1 MIILKKPLIKYV
13 FIFFALCSL
22 VACKKDEVQV
32 APPEPKDIILPWAGE
47 DKEDVSEF
55 RVKLNA
61 DSLNEGE
68 KGEWSISK
76 GLVEEK
82 VFFTDKAKHN
92 TIFHGMPGETYELVW
107 AVTKNSKPVKSTV
120 KVTFKPLKVVIE
132 NSGGW
137 KTKLFLGAT
146 MYDKGRWTVEGNYAR
161 IEITSSSHYVVPWTE
176 ANGIMFQAYAR
187 TNYKFTWTS
196 WYGSKSATATYEIKT
211 GDYLEAEALHDLQL
225 DEESNDVTADN
236 NHHITKIRTGRYA
249 WVFKDTLKYPAVQAL
264 THLKTLHLGDTYGD
278 FPAVIGDKYL
288 ELEDLYINHWGMETL
303 PDNIGN
309 LVKLKKMRFLNSS
322 NQERLTK
329 LPESFSKLRSLEY
342 LEMVDVGLETLPESF
357 SKLTNLKHIDLS
369 FNIVQK
375 FPKDIGNLTK
385 LEFIRAASVEAIPP
399 SVSKLVSL
407 KYWFMSTNAEHSVLP
422 EDIGN
427 LQALEM
433 MDLSGSAYNELPAS
447 FCNLKNL
454 QTLTVGG
461 LTELPEKFGNLKNL
475 NTLTISGSF
484 KTVPASFGDLSSLKH
499 LRVGGALESLPESF
513 GKLKNLTWLYC
524 EYSKSFKQFPES
536 FGQLSSLIE
545 LYCSNNKIESLPDGF
560 FNLPKI
566 QIIDFSFNKF
576 TMPLTKFSKLANTL
590 GKLNLWGNGYS
601 IAEGNELRKVLPYT
615 QVVIE
620 RY

>member
-1 MIILKKPLIKYV
+1 MNILKKTVLKYI
-13 FIFFALCSL
+13 FILLLLANL
-22 VACKKDEVQV
+22 VACKKDEVQI
-32 APPEPKDIILPWAGE
+32 APTELKDIILPWAGE
-47 DKEDVSEF
+47 DKEDVTEF
-55 RVKLNA
+55 QVKLNA
-61 DSLNEGE
+61 DPLNEGE
-68 KGEWSISK
+68 KGEWSILT

-82 VFFTDKAKHN
+82 VFFENKEKYN
-92 TIFHGMPGETYELVW
+92 SIFHGMPGETYELVW
-107 AVTKNSKPVKSTV
+107 AVTKNSKTVKSTV

-161 IEITSSSHYVVPWTE
+161 VEVTSSSPYVVPWTE

-187 TNYKFTWTS
+187 TNYKFTWTT

-211 GDYLEAEALHDLQL
+211 GDYLEAEALHDLQMG
-225 DEESNDVTADN
+225 EESNDVTVDN
-236 NHHITKIRTGRYA
+236 NHHVTKIRNGRTA
-249 WVFKDTLKYPAVQAL
+249 GMFKDTLRYPALQAL
-264 THLKTLHLGDTYGD
+264 THLKKLSLGDSWGE
-278 FPAVIGDKYL
+278 FPVVIGDKYL
-288 ELEDLYINHWGMETL
+288 ELEELHFDHWDMESL

-309 LVKLKKMRFLNSS
+309 LVKLKKMDFLNGSQGQS
-322 NQERLTK
+322 LSK
-329 LPESFSKLRSLEY
+329 LPESFGKLKSLET
-342 LEMVDVGLETLPESF
+342 LELIGVGLKTLPESF
-357 SKLTNLKHIDLS
+357 SNLTNLKRIDLS

-385 LEFIRAASVEAIPP
+385 LEFIRAASVEALPP

-422 EDIGN
+422 DDIGN

-433 MDLSGSAYNELPAS
+433 MDLSGSAYKVLPAS

-475 NTLTISGSF
+475 NTLIVSGSF
-484 KTVPASFGDLSSLKH
+484 KTVPDSFGELASLKH

-513 GKLKNLTWLYC
+513 GKLKNLTWLYL
-524 EYSKSFKQFPES
+524 EHSKSFKYFPES
-536 FGQLSSLIE
+536 FGQLPSLIE
-545 LYCSNNKIESLPDGF
+545 LYCSDNKIESLPDGF

-566 QIIDFSFNKF
+566 QTIDFSYNRLK
-576 TMPLTKFSKLANTL
+576 TPLSNFSKLSKTL
-590 GKLNLWGNGYS
+590 GKLNLWDNGYS
-601 IAEGNELRKVLPYT
+601 KEEADKLRVSSPGIRL
-615 QVVIE
+615 VIN
-620 RY
+620 